1 MERVCFA
8 LFLKT
13 RGKLGYKPKPAEMA
27 QAHGRSPNG
36 KAVLKSRTELLAWVA
51 CGVASLAAVSAHAFT
66 LGDLR
71 GSALI
76 GRTLDVTVPVQA
88 GPGEEATVACFT
100 AEVFHADTR
109 QAAPALS
116 VIQAA
121 GGAAVVRIQAN
132 TLIDEPIVS
141 VELRARCGSTTTR
154 RYTLLADIAPV
165 EPPVTMAGERLTQ
178 VAPIT
183 KAAGVGSLSP
193 SAGTTPSRT
202 RTAIVKPLASV
213 TRKPRPPVATP
224 KAEGSELKVPL
235 AQSASRSSGK
245 AVLKLDPLDVFS
257 DRIAAL
263 DSPMLFEPS
272 EDALLQA
279 KQISTLETD
288 LQSLRTRLARS
299 DAELQELKTQL
310 QLSQSE
316 QVSALWVYLLAGLVL
331 ICLAALAWLLLMQ
344 RKTRQAE
351 EPKWHDSHH
360 QASEYDLSEE
370 MGSATEPAQAVQA
383 KEPVLA
389 ALAATPTPEGDKS
402 ASNSHSPDTVSASLD
417 GVQSFSVE
425 PILDIRQQAEF
436 FVSLGQTDRALHI
449 LKKQIDGASQPNPLI
464 FLDLLTLQHSLGLKP
479 DFRDSRNAFNRH
491 FTGVVPEFSSF
502 TEQSKDLLEYPEVI
516 DRLVLDWPGSKSLS
530 LLNSWIV
537 RTPKGAGHTSFDLA
551 AFRDLLLLHAIAE
564 ELADQPSV
572 DAPEQEPEVSV
583 STVPDIFKT
592 PQGNTAIGVFDP
604 AMDLELLPKFDAK
617 KVIRSS
623 LPEELRVQSLD
634 MDLSAFDQP
643 AVTPAVKKDLDPASR
658 IPDIFLT
665 EDVAQAHLPPVDKP

>member
-1 MERVCFA
+1 M
-8 LFLKT
+8 
-13 RGKLGYKPKPAEMA
+13 
-27 QAHGRSPNG
+27 
-36 KAVLKSRTELLAWVA
+36 KSRTELLAWVA

-116 VIQAA
+116 VTQAA

-154 RYTLLADIAPV
+154 RYTLLADVTPI
-165 EPPVTMAGERLTQ
+165 EPPVAMASERLAQ
-178 VAPIT
+178 VPPPIA
-183 KAAGVGSLSP
+183 KAAAVGSFSP
-193 SAGTTPSRT
+193 AAGAAPNRA
-202 RTAIVKPLASV
+202 RAAVVKPLASV

-224 KAEGSELKVPL
+224 KVEGSEQKVPV

-279 KQISTLETD
+279 KQISTLEAD
-288 LQSLRTRLARS
+288 LKTLRTRLARS
-299 DAELQELKTQL
+299 DAELLEIKTQL
-310 QLSQSE
+310 EIAQSE
-316 QVSALWVYLLAGLVL
+316 QVSALWVYLLAALVL
-331 ICLAALAWLLLMQ
+331 LCLAALAWLLWIQ
-344 RKTRQAE
+344 RKARATE

-360 QASEYDLSEE
+360 QASPYDLSEE
-370 MGSATEPAQAVQA
+370 MGSATESAQAVQV
-383 KEPVLA
+383 KEPVLT
-389 ALAATPTPEGDKS
+389 ALAATPSPEGDKS
-402 ASNSHSPDTVSASLD
+402 ASNSRSPDTVSASLD

-491 FTGVVPEFSSF
+491 FTGVVPEFSAF
-502 TEQSKDLLEYPEVI
+502 TEQNKDLLEYPEVI
-516 DRLVLDWPGSKSLS
+516 DRLALDWPGSKSLS

-572 DAPEQEPEVSV
+572 DAPEQAPEVSV

-592 PQGNTAIGVFDP
+592 PQGNTAIGAFDP
-604 AMDLELLPKFDAK
+604 TMDLELLPKFDAK

-665 EDVAQAHLPPVDKP
+665 EDVAQAHLPTVDKP